1 MLMVD
6 LALQLT
12 VFRYGLDRTHRLPD
26 GLLILQE
33 QDSNC
38 QVAAIYIN
46 IQLCTQRRHA
56 SMLAFDHKPKLEA
69 SAFSFAA
76 SSSA

>member
-12 VFRYGLDRTHRLPD
+12 VFRHGLDRAHRLPD

-33 QDSNC
+33 QDCNC
-38 QVAAIYIN
+38 QLDAIWITV
-46 IQLCTQRRHA
+46 QLCTQRRHA